1 MKILMICEELTKSSI
16 VAQPWK
22 HIFELARKINQ
33 MGHVAEILTNFSHN
47 SSSSYEEIN
56 GIPVWK
62 VNKGKFL
69 FNSQEL
75 LKALNSSNADIVNWH
90 GSDLWSSIHFWR
102 LRKTLRKNV
111 VWTLHSYPFSVM
123 DLRNLDFKHL
133 PLLYRFW
140 NNILNASFPSLVKK
154 SWINIPQLKF
164 IITASERLKKYLENM
179 KVENKG
185 IKVIRS
191 GVDTE
196 KFKPQSANI
205 DQDIFLPKDKVILY
219 FGPFSYF
226 RGIDTLVSTMPIILR
241 KEPSAKFL
249 VLAREVHKHEY
260 QILQKLRNK
269 KEVHV
274 VTGVIET
281 ELLIRYLSLSS
292 VVVFPFRFWPQVEC
306 PLTILEAMSMEKPIV
321 ATKIGAIPEIINH
334 GKNGILVPPGNS
346 QILAKKIIHLL
357 ENETLSSEI
366 GKNARKTVVNLY
378 DWDIVAQQ
386 TLELFQRVFELKY

>member
-47 SSSSYEEIN
+47 SPSSYEEIN

-62 VNKGKFL
+62 VEKGKFL

-75 LKALNSSNADIVNWH
+75 LKAINSSNADIVNWH
-90 GSDLWSSIHFWR
+90 GSDSWSSIHFWR

-123 DLRNLDFKHL
+123 DLRNLDFKHF
-133 PLLYRFW
+133 LLLHRFW
-140 NNILNASFPSLVKK
+140 NNILNASLPSFVKK
-154 SWINIPQLKF
+154 SWINIPQVKF
-164 IITASERLKKYLENM
+164 IVTLSERLKKNLENM
-179 KVENKG
+179 KVENKE

-196 KFKPQSANI
+196 KFKPKKLNVNTN
-205 DQDIFLPKDKVILY
+205 QDICFRDEDKIILY
-219 FGPFSYF
+219 FGPFSFF
-226 RGIDTLVSTMPIILR
+226 RGIDTLVSTMPIIA
-241 KEPSAKFL
+241 KEIPSAKFL
-249 VLAREVHKHEY
+249 ILAREVPVHEY
-260 QILQKLRNK
+260 KILQKLYNK
-269 KEVHV
+269 KGVYI
-274 VTGVIET
+274 VTGVIKE
-281 ELLIRYLSLSS
+281 EMLIRYLSLSN

-306 PLTILEAMSMEKPIV
+306 PLTILEAMSMEKPII

-334 GKNGILVPPGNS
+334 GRNGILVPPGNPR
-346 QILAKKIIHLL
+346 ILAEQITQLL
-357 ENETLSSEI
+357 KDEDLSSEI
-366 GKNARKTVVNLY
+366 GKNARKTVVNL
-378 DWDIVAQQ
+378 DWNVIAQQ
-386 TLELFQRVFELKY
+386 TLEVFQRALNC